1 MKNGFD
7 FLLEHG
13 KLIVQPIV
21 ASKDIEPVEIRAIL
35 DTGAGKTVVTE
46 NVGLHLE
53 IDLLRPIR
61 YENLNTAGGGIKAK
75 IVVVPEIRLFN
86 RIFKNVEV
94 AIVKL
99 PPTTLV
105 SALIGIDILY
115 QLKEFTI
122 SFTDKKIY
130 LNQ

>member
-1 MKNGFD
+1 MKEGFD
-7 FLLEHG
+7 FLLERN
-13 KLIVQPIV
+13 KLIVLPV
-21 ASKDIEPVEIRAIL
+21 VTNNNIEALAIRAIL
-35 DTGAGKTVVTE
+35 DTGAGKTVITE
-46 NVGLHLE
+46 NVALHLG

-75 IVVVPEIRLFN
+75 IVLLPEMKLFN
-86 RIFKNVEV
+86 QTFKNIEV

-122 SFTDKKIY
+122 SFSDRKIY
-130 LNQ
+130 L

>member
-1 MKNGFD
+1 MKSGFD
-7 FLLEHG
+7 FLLEHN

-21 ASKDIEPVEIRAIL
+21 ASKDVEAVEIRAIL
-35 DTGAGKTVVTE
+35 DTGAGKTVITE
-46 NVGLHLE
+46 NVALHLE
-53 IDLLRPIR
+53 IDLFRPIR
-61 YENLNTAGGGIKAK
+61 YENLNTAGGRIKAK
-75 IVVVPEIRLFN
+75 IVIIPEIRLFN
-86 RIFKNVEV
+86 RIFKNVEA

-105 SALIGIDILY
+105 SALIGIDIPY

-130 LNQ
+130 L

>member
-7 FLLEHG
+7 FLLEHS

-21 ASKDIEPVEIRAIL
+21 ASKNIEPVEIRAIL

-46 NVGLHLE
+46 NVALHLE
-53 IDLLRPIR
+53 IDLLHPIR

-75 IVVVPEIRLFN
+75 IVVIPEIRLFN

-105 SALIGIDILY
+105 SALIDILY

-122 SFTDKKIY
+122 SFPDKKIY
-130 LNQ
+130 LN

>member
-1 MKNGFD
+1 MRNGFD
-7 FLLEHG
+7 FLLEHN

-21 ASKDIEPVEIRAIL
+21 AGKNIEAVEIRAIL

-46 NVGLHLE
+46 IVALHLE
-53 IDLLRPIR
+53 IDLFRPIR
-61 YENLNTAGGGIKAK
+61 YENLNTASGRIKAK
-75 IVVVPEIRLFN
+75 IVIIPEIRLFN

-115 QLKEFTI
+115 QLKEFTV
-122 SFTDKKIY
+122 SFIDKKIY
-130 LNQ
+130 L

>member
-1 MKNGFD
+1 MKEGFD
-7 FLLEHG
+7 FLLEHR
-13 KLIVQPIV
+13 KLIVQPV
-21 ASKDIEPVEIRAIL
+21 LSSKNIESIAIRAIL
-35 DTGAGKTVVTE
+35 DTGAGKTVITE
-46 NVGLHLE
+46 NVALYLE
-53 IDLLRPIR
+53 IDLLKPIR

-75 IVVVPEIRLFN
+75 IVLIPEIKLFN
-86 RIFKNVEV
+86 RIFKNLEV

-130 LNQ
+130 L

>member
-1 MKNGFD
+1 MRNGFD
-7 FLLEHG
+7 FLLEHN

-21 ASKDIEPVEIRAIL
+21 ASKDVEAVEIRAIL
-35 DTGAGKTVVTE
+35 DTGAGKTVITE
-46 NVGLHLE
+46 NVALHLE
-53 IDLLRPIR
+53 IDLFRPIR
-61 YENLNTAGGGIKAK
+61 YENLNTAGGRIKAK
-75 IVVVPEIRLFN
+75 IVIIPEIRLFN

-130 LNQ
+130 L

>member
-1 MKNGFD
+1 MKEGFD
-7 FLLEHG
+7 FLLEHR
-13 KLIVQPIV
+13 KLIVQPIL
-21 ASKDIEPVEIRAIL
+21 SSENIESIAIRAIL
-35 DTGAGKTVVTE
+35 DTGAGKTVITE
-46 NVGLHLE
+46 NVALHLE
-53 IDLLRPIR
+53 IDLLKPIR

-75 IVVVPEIRLFN
+75 IVLNPEIKLFN
-86 RIFKNVEV
+86 RIFRNLEV

-130 LNQ
+130 L

>member
-1 MKNGFD
+1 V
-7 FLLEHG
+7 
-13 KLIVQPIV
+13 I
-21 ASKDIEPVEIRAIL
+21 
-35 DTGAGKTVVTE
+35 TE
-46 NVGLHLE
+46 NVALHLE
-53 IDLLRPIR
+53 IDLFKPIR
-61 YENLNTAGGGIKAK
+61 YGNLNTAGGGIKAK

-86 RIFKNVEV
+86 RTFKDVEV

-115 QLKEFTI
+115 QLREFTI
-122 SFTDKKIY
+122 SFPDKKIY